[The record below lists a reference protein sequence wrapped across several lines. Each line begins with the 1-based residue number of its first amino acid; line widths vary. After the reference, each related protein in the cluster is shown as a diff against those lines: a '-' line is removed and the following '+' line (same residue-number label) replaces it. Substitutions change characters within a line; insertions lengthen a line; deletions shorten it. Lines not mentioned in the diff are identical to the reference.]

1 MEVDISSN
9 IIALIILLILSAF
22 FSSSETALTSVSRIK
37 LETLVREDEK
47 LKNKAARTLKVIDDR
62 AKMLSAILIGNNLVN
77 IAASAMATA
86 LAIDLFGSA
95 GIGIATGVLTL
106 LILVFGEIT
115 PKSIAAFEA
124 TWLSLRVSG
133 VILVL
138 MWVLTPIIYILNL
151 SVVLVRKIF
160 KVSDEDEESKMTS
173 EELKTVINISH
184 EAGEIEEDEKEY
196 IVNVF
201 DFSDSV
207 VKEVMTPRIDIT
219 LLKKDI
225 TYEELLNIFKENMYT
240 RYPVCTDNPDEIIG
254 IFNVK
259 DLILFDKEKEFDITE
274 HLRESYFTF
283 EHKNTAELFD
293 EMRLSSIAMAIV
305 LDEYGDI
312 AGLVTLED
320 LLEELVGEIRD
331 EYDADEVDDITKLS
345 DREFEVL
352 GGANLDDV
360 CDDLPLNF
368 ESDDYDTIGGYLTG
382 LFDHF
387 PKTGETYVT
396 EDGIILRV
404 IAVKKSR
411 IEKIRIRFPQ
421 NVEF

>member
-9 IIALIILLILSAF
+9 IIALVILLILSAF

-47 LKNKAARTLKVIDDR
+47 LKKKATRTLKVIDNR

-77 IAASAMATA
+77 IAASSMATA
-86 LAIDLFGSA
+86 LAIDIFGHA
-95 GIGIATGVLTL
+95 GVGIATGVLTL
-106 LILVFGEIT
+106 LILEFGEIT
-115 PKSIAAFEA
+115 PKSIATYEA
-124 TWLSLRVSG
+124 TWISLRVSG
-133 VILVL
+133 IILVL
-138 MWVLTPIIYILNL
+138 MWVLTPVIYVLNL
-151 SVVLVRKIF
+151 SVILVKRIF
-160 KVSDEDEESKMTS
+160 KVSNEDEESKMTS

-219 LLKKDI
+219 VLKKDV
-225 TYEELLNIFKENMYT
+225 TFEELLDIFKENMYT
-240 RYPVCTDNPDEIIG
+240 RYPVCTDNTDEIIG

-259 DLILFDKEKEFDITE
+259 DLVLFDREKEFNITE
-274 HLRESYFTF
+274 YLRESYFTF
-283 EHKNTAELFD
+283 EQKNTAELFD
-293 EMRLSSIAMAIV
+293 EMRLSSINMAIV

-331 EYDADEVDDITKLS
+331 EYDSDEVDDITKIS

-360 CDDLPLNF
+360 CDDLPLGF

-382 LFDHF
+382 VFDHF

-404 IAVKKSR
+404 MAVKKSR
-411 IEKIRIRFPQ
+411 IEKIKIRFPQ
-421 NVEF
+421 SVDF